1 MGTAEIFSIEG
12 TRRENFYRKMET
24 KKHTEGTS
32 SSLKQIEIRR
42 RDSNHG
48 VKEGKKLK
56 EGNRVYCKSE
66 KQMKQTEAERQKEKV
81 VWKSPK

>member
-1 MGTAEIFSIEG
+1 
-12 TRRENFYRKMET
+12 MET

-56 EGNRVYCKSE
+56 EGNRVYCKSK
-66 KQMKQTEAERQKEKV
+66 KQMKEAERQKEKL